1 LDKLGILGPN
11 LVWQAVNFLIMLWL
25 LNRFLYQPILRM
37 FAERQER
44 IRAGLAEADSVRE
57 QAAEERSRLEAQ
69 IAEERRT
76 SQDRLRDAVARS
88 EEAAKRRLEE
98 ANTEADGIIARA
110 RTEAEQIRGQALAG
124 LQTEIAD
131 LTVRAA
137 SKVLQAEVDET
148 RHRQLIARFLSENLG
163 ELA

>member
-1 LDKLGILGPN
+1 LEKLGILLPN
-11 LVWQAVNFLIMLWL
+11 LLWYAVNFAIMLFL
-25 LNRFLYQPILRM
+25 LNRLLYKPILSM

-44 IRAGLAEADSVRE
+44 IRSGLEEADSVRE
-57 QAAEERSRLEAQ
+57 QAAAERARLEAQ
-69 IAEERRT
+69 IDEERRS
-76 SQDRLRDAVARS
+76 SQEKLRDAVSRS

-98 ANTEADGIIARA
+98 ANTEAETIVTRARA
-110 RTEAEQIRGQALAG
+110 EADQIRSQALSG

-137 SKVLQAEVDET
+137 SKVLESEVDES
-148 RHRQLIARFLSENLG
+148 RHRQMIARFLSDQLG